1 MQLKESD
8 MFNQFISLI
17 QQYIQADN
25 DFALSSKLIEE
36 FINHL
41 SKQELMDI
49 LVHIGIIPES
59 IEHDSTAEKL
69 FSKASDSVLS
79 RTFREL
85 GLNAT
90 VLTERADSADVV
102 ATSTIYGYSLVADA
116 KAFRLSRTAKNQ
128 KDFKVEALSRWRG
141 NNQFAILA
149 SPYFQYPASTSQI
162 YQQALNQNVCLL
174 SWEYLLFLLQSN
186 IKETHQLNL
195 SHLWNFSAI
204 HANNC
209 SVADSKKCFLMDFNH
224 YFCKLI
230 GSSDSAFN
238 ECLQSIIS
246 SIEQRGEAEKLF
258 WRNEEKIIRAYSKE
272 QAIDE
277 LLKVK
282 KIDSKIKQIDKYVKG
297 LSK

>member
-1 MQLKESD
+1 

-79 RTFREL
+79 RIFREL

-116 KAFRLSRTAKNQ
+116 KAFRLS
-128 KDFKVEALSRWRG
+128 
-141 NNQFAILA
+141 
-149 SPYFQYPASTSQI
+149 
-162 YQQALNQNVCLL
+162 
-174 SWEYLLFLLQSN
+174 
-186 IKETHQLNL
+186 
-195 SHLWNFSAI
+195 
-204 HANNC
+204 
-209 SVADSKKCFLMDFNH
+209 
-224 YFCKLI
+224 
-230 GSSDSAFN
+230 
-238 ECLQSIIS
+238 
-246 SIEQRGEAEKLF
+246 
-258 WRNEEKIIRAYSKE
+258 
-272 QAIDE
+272 
-277 LLKVK
+277 
-282 KIDSKIKQIDKYVKG
+282 
-297 LSK
+297 